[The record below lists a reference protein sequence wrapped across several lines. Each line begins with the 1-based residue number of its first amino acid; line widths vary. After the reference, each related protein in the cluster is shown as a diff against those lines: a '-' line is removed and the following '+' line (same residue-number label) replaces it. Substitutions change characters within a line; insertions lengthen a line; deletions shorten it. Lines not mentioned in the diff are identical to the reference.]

1 MRPGLP
7 CDRAPAKYGEV
18 AAPVPGM
25 DMALRFQ
32 AFLDGV
38 DCSFDRT
45 PERSRPDLPGPTS
58 VASKDCT
65 RVSYELV
72 FLIIKA
78 QCTCSVFQSVL
89 VTESRS
95 LCFSRSIRSG
105 TRTTRVGPLPASA
118 GRREC
123 ATNAGGLGAGAR

>member
-7 CDRAPAKYGEV
+7 CDRARAKYGEV

-32 AFLDGV
+32 AFFDGV

-58 VASKDCT
+58 VASKVCT
-65 RVSYELV
+65 YLFLV
-72 FLIIKA
+72 LEHRTDSHKGN
-78 QCTCSVFQSVL
+78 QLQSQ
-89 VTESRS
+89 
-95 LCFSRSIRSG
+95 
-105 TRTTRVGPLPASA
+105 
-118 GRREC
+118 
-123 ATNAGGLGAGAR
+123 